1 MKKALVFVLTF
12 VLILGLGS
20 CAKKE
25 YELPWDHFCY
35 SADDG
40 SVIKLSTEE
49 KSYIIDV
56 LNNGKWYGGLA
67 KCTSDIKFA
76 TQRQSIGYCTSEGVF
91 NDFTQNKSLRLSEE
105 DRNIINGYLAKNETM
120 FITVKGIDGATK
132 IEVVK
137 YDIGK
142 EIGRVTLTEEASVNH
157 IVDNLN
163 SLKLKRL
170 TYNEPTAKKYELTF
184 YDADG
189 EIMRTIAI
197 TLDGWV
203 DYGSF
208 YSVVSGELDMQY
220 IDNLFQ

>member
-35 SADDG
+35 SAEDG

-56 LNNGKWYGGLA
+56 LNNGKWYGELA
-67 KCTSDIKFA
+67 KCTSDIKFV
-76 TQRQSIGYCTSEGVF
+76 TQRQSIGYCTSEGIF
-91 NDFTQNKSLRLSEE
+91 NDFTQNKSLRLSEK

>member
-35 SADDG
+35 SAEDG

-56 LNNGKWYGGLA
+56 LNNGKWYGELA
-67 KCTSDIKFA
+67 KCTSDIKFV
-76 TQRQSIGYCTSEGVF
+76 TQRQSIGYCTSEGIF
-91 NDFTQNKSLRLSEE
+91 NDFTQNKSLRLSEK
-105 DRNIINGYLAKNETM
+105 DRNIINGYLAKNETT

-170 TYNEPTAKKYELTF
+170 TSNEPTAKKYELTF
-184 YDADG
+184 YDAYG

-208 YSVVSGELDMQY
+208 YSVVSGELDIQY
-220 IDNLFQ
+220 IDSLFQ